1 MLLACLY
8 VLCFSI
14 LDHMETSLN
23 SLHFTLCPNVKKV
36 TLEDNKL
43 SVCMKKSHQN
53 PYLDCLISNSVYIR
67 GPNWV
72 SKVVRLPSFEKLEL
86 GQQHVET
93 HQ

>member
-1 MLLACLY
+1 MFLACLY
-8 VLCFSI
+8 VLCFCI
-14 LDHMETSLN
+14 LDHMELSLN
-23 SLHFTLCPNVKKV
+23 SLQSTLCPIVKKV

-43 SVCMKKSHQN
+43 SLCMKKSPQN
-53 PYLDCLISNSVYIR
+53 PYLDCLISNFVYIR

-72 SKVVRLPSFEKLEL
+72 PKVVILPSFEKLEL